1 MKIIFIFQIA
11 LVMVFSGCS
20 FNDLS
25 ESEIINNNFP
35 ETSVSEITEK
45 VTETTQTATTS
56 IIPISKVEKLN
67 LGKIDKYSSELFS
80 YKNKFIYSTIHGKY
94 YPVEIG
100 GRNSANY
107 VLCLDRGNGNT
118 EVLTETEDS
127 TVMYSDEKS
136 LYLSKYIWKD
146 NKSVLYKLEN
156 DSITAIDEYPFECGK
171 YNIGNYIYYSSRIND
186 VIAIYRM
193 DQSKSNSE
201 AVIDLPENVEKYTI
215 YDNKIWYDYKQ
226 GQGLSYY
233 DLLTKKTVN
242 FDKGKIGII
251 NNGYMYYTYYEE
263 LGKLLRFNLSNY
275 EYEEVCRTDKDN
287 LYAFDFYDDY
297 ILYSSGN
304 SLYRLSD
311 NENTLIFSTNDY
323 SEKYDRI
330 DGLQCQDNCIF
341 IKMGSGAFCQCIMEI
356 DIDGNVIEL
365 IHED

>member
-1 MKIIFIFQIA
+1 MSIISA
-11 LVMVFSGCS
+11 CS

-100 GRNSANY
+100 RRNSANY

-186 VIAIYRM
+186 IIAIYRM

-201 AVIDLPENVEKYTI
+201 AVIDLPENVEKYII

-226 GQGLSYY
+226 GQDLSYY
-233 DLLTKKTVN
+233 DLLTKK
-242 FDKGKIGII
+242 
-251 NNGYMYYTYYEE
+251 
-263 LGKLLRFNLSNY
+263 L
-275 EYEEVCRTDKDN
+275 
-287 LYAFDFYDDY
+287 
-297 ILYSSGN
+297 
-304 SLYRLSD
+304 
-311 NENTLIFSTNDY
+311 
-323 SEKYDRI
+323 
-330 DGLQCQDNCIF
+330 
-341 IKMGSGAFCQCIMEI
+341 
-356 DIDGNVIEL
+356 
-365 IHED
+365 

>member
-1 MKIIFIFQIA
+1 MNKICVIFFVLLMSIMSA
-11 LVMVFSGCS
+11 CS

-156 DSITAIDEYPFECGK
+156 ESITAIDEYPFEYRK
-171 YNIGNYIYYSSRIND
+171 YYIEKYIYYFSRND
-186 VIAIYRM
+186 GVITVYRM
-193 DQSKSNSE
+193 DQHKNNLE
-201 AVIDLPENVEKYTI
+201 AVIDLPENAERCTI
-215 YDNKIWYDYKQ
+215 YDNKVWYDYKQ
-226 GQGLSYY
+226 GQGLSFY
-233 DLLTKKTVN
+233 DLITKKTVN

-251 NNGYMYYTYYEE
+251 H
-263 LGKLLRFNLSNY
+263 
-275 EYEEVCRTDKDN
+275 
-287 LYAFDFYDDY
+287 
-297 ILYSSGN
+297 
-304 SLYRLSD
+304 
-311 NENTLIFSTNDY
+311 
-323 SEKYDRI
+323 
-330 DGLQCQDNCIF
+330 
-341 IKMGSGAFCQCIMEI
+341 IMRNQESF
-356 DIDGNVIEL
+356 
-365 IHED
+365 

>member
-1 MKIIFIFQIA
+1 M
-11 LVMVFSGCS
+11 
-20 FNDLS
+20 
-25 ESEIINNNFP
+25 
-35 ETSVSEITEK
+35 
-45 VTETTQTATTS
+45 
-56 IIPISKVEKLN
+56 
-67 LGKIDKYSSELFS
+67 
-80 YKNKFIYSTIHGKY
+80 
-94 YPVEIG
+94 
-100 GRNSANY
+100 
-107 VLCLDRGNGNT
+107 CLDRGNGNT

-330 DGLQCQDNCIF
+330 DGIQCQDNCIF